1 MKARLPDGY
10 GKQNMNVLMK
20 QAQDMQNQMQAKQ
33 DELREE
39 ETTATSGGDMV
50 SLTMR
55 GDFTVTSVHINPEL
69 VSGDDIEMLEDLIG
83 AAFNEGVRQINEK
96 ADREMETIS
105 GAFPGLA
112 GLGL

>member
-10 GKQNMNVLMK
+10 GKQNMNALMK

-39 ETTATSGGDMV
+39 ETKCTSGGGMV
-50 SLTMR
+50 ELTMR
-55 GDFTVTSVHINPEL
+55 GDFTVSAVHINPEI
-69 VSGDDIEMLEDLIG
+69 VNADDVEMLEDLVG
-83 AAFNEGVRQINEK
+83 AAFNDGVRQINEK
-96 ADREMETIS
+96 ADKEMEAIS
-105 GAFPGLA
+105 GAFPGLS

>member
-10 GKQNMNVLMK
+10 GKQNVNALMK

-39 ETTATSGGDMV
+39 EMIASSGGGMV
-50 SLTMR
+50 EITMR
-55 GDFTVTSVHINPEL
+55 GDYTVTAVKINPEI
-69 VSGDDIEMLEDLIG
+69 VNADDVEMLEDLVG
-83 AAFNEGVRQINEK
+83 AAVNEGVRQVNER
-96 ADREMETIS
+96 ADKEMETIS
-105 GAFPGLA
+105 GSFPGLA